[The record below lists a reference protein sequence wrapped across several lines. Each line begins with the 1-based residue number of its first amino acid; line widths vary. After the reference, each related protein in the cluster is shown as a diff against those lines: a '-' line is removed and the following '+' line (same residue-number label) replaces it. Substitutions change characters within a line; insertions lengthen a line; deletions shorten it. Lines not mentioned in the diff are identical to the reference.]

1 LKVLPRPGP
10 WMMTFK
16 QLMAFPMLA
25 AAAWLIWVLA
35 GLQGPDRV
43 LTALMAAIALSLLL
57 WIYGRFLQQGKAG
70 PISLGGGLLAF
81 MFLVLTIVWTLRE
94 APASALRA
102 STAAA
107 SVTESAASGNPLAV
121 SAGEL
126 RWQAW
131 APGLAE
137 RLALQGSPVFVDFTA
152 SWCITCQANKVRV
165 LQGDAVIKAFKEN
178 RVQALRADWTR
189 QDPQIPAE
197 LARHGR
203 NGVPLY
209 LVYRPGETKL
219 RILSEWLTDREV
231 IAALR

>member
-1 LKVLPRPGP
+1 
-10 WMMTFK
+10 
-16 QLMAFPMLA
+16 MAFPMLA

-81 MFLVLTIVWTLRE
+81 VFLVLTIVWTLRE
-94 APASALRA
+94 APASAQRA
-102 STAAA
+102 STAA
-107 SVTESAASGNPLAV
+107 SVKESVASGNSPAV

-189 QDPQIPAE
+189 QDPLIAAE

-209 LVYRPGETKL
+209 LVYRPGETKPRL
-219 RILSEWLTDREV
+219 LSEWLTDREV